1 MNRRLKMGIGIAL
14 SVAAAIGIVLLW
26 NTYMVRRPEATRI
39 YRFGATDT
47 SDYLGARR
55 FLEHQGIAV
64 EFGQG
69 LRRTIPRL
77 GPNEAMLV
85 TYDASRLLTGLVDS
99 LETWIAG
106 GSTLLIPAPWQVDS
120 TSDTLFLRLG
130 VASAVAPDDEDEDDE
145 DGPDALTDSVDSS
158 SIATDPPIPGEEVFG
173 ERSPDEA
180 GTSVADSTPDPES
193 GSTCSDSTDSVR
205 VRAPPPDTGIPLALP
220 GRLDTLRITGRS
232 YYEHGIYYQPG
243 PLCRGR
249 LVWQDTLDS
258 SLVATR
264 LGLGKA
270 YIHLDRHRF
279 TNRNLRR
286 HDHAELLLE
295 LLGQNPKPAKV
306 WIVVAA
312 NAPDRIWWSRLWELG
327 GAAAVLALL
336 LVAAWIW
343 NRSRRFGP
351 LLPDPAP
358 DHRPIL
364 EHVDASARWLWNTE
378 GGPDA
383 LLESLRRSTRSAIAA
398 RHPGWVRLPDSELC
412 QELSRHHGISA
423 RRILDALGSGGAR
436 APGPA
441 TPQEFVRTVKL
452 LQKLKEHP

>member
-1 MNRRLKMGIGIAL
+1 MNRRLKTGIGIAL
-14 SVAAAIGIVLLW
+14 SVAAAIGIAWLW

-69 LRRTIPRL
+69 LRKTIPRL

-85 TYDASRLLTGLVDS
+85 TYDASRLRTGLVDS
-99 LETWIAG
+99 LETWIVG
-106 GSTLLIPAPWQVDS
+106 GGRVLIPSPWSIDPE
-120 TSDTLFLRLG
+120 TDTLFLRLG
-130 VASAVAPDDEDEDDE
+130 VVSAVDPDDEVEDEE
-145 DGPDALTDSVDSS
+145 EFPAPDSLTDSVNAAPESADG
-158 SIATDPPIPGEEVFG
+158 PPIPGEEVFG
-173 ERSPDEA
+173 PPLPDQEQV
-180 GTSVADSTPDPES
+180 SVEDSAQEQ
-193 GSTCSDSTDSVR
+193 GSDSTDSVEISR
-205 VRAPPPDTGIPLALP
+205 PPPDTGIPLALP
-220 GRLDTLRITGRS
+220 GRRDTLRIAGRS
-232 YYEHGIYYQPG
+232 YENGIYYQSG
-243 PLCRGR
+243 PLCRAR

-264 LGLGKA
+264 LGLGTA
-270 YIHLDRHRF
+270 TVYQGTQRF
-279 TNRNLRR
+279 VNRNLRL

-295 LLGQNPKPAKV
+295 LLGKNPKPAKV

-312 NAPDRIWWSRLWELG
+312 DAPDRNWWSRLWELG
-327 GAAAVLALL
+327 GAVAVLALL
-336 LVAAWIW
+336 LAAAWIW

-364 EHVDASARWLWNTE
+364 EHVDASARWIWNTE

-398 RHPGWVRLPDSELC
+398 RHPGWARLPDDELC
-412 QELSRHHGISA
+412 QELSRLHGIP
-423 RRILDALGSGGAR
+423 RREIRSALGLQGAR
-436 APGPA
+436 ASDPA
-441 TPQEFVRTVKL
+441 TPQEFVRTTKL